1 MSNYYNNNQRGYNQ
15 YQPNQ
20 NMYQQP
26 NYGIPPGNMPRGNI
40 YNQNSNYNQG
50 NYNQNQNQNIG
61 PKIFISGNIGRINIS
76 SEDLETFSKS
86 LKSTEWTTNQN
97 YLQAENIRVSLKL
110 SLQGQLQSE
119 IAVPKNRFN
128 EYALNS
134 NFNLNEFQNFIK
146 SVEDENIRKKDEAEK
161 EKTEFLRVNFPN
173 ESPSISNSDLY
184 KKIGDNKREVIIK
197 DRNLY
202 GKVERL
208 LPLIKSPS
216 SVNEPPKQG
225 SGIYDFTNANNDGKI
240 YTNTPGMRY

>member
-1 MSNYYNNNQRGYNQ
+1 M
-15 YQPNQ
+15 
-20 NMYQQP
+20 
-26 NYGIPPGNMPRGNI
+26 
-40 YNQNSNYNQG
+40 
-50 NYNQNQNQNIG
+50 
-61 PKIFISGNIGRINIS
+61 
-76 SEDLETFSKS
+76 
-86 LKSTEWTTNQN
+86 
-97 YLQAENIRVSLKL
+97 KL

-184 KKIGDNKREVIIK
+184 KKIGENKREVIIK